1 MTLVVG
7 LPSFLKRRGLG
18 VVRTSLQNH
27 PLPLLEKRRGKP
39 MTLVVGL
46 PSFLK
51 RRGWGWSGHHYRTTP
66 CPSLKKGG
74 ENR

>member
-1 MTLVVG
+1 
-7 LPSFLKRRGLG
+7 
-18 VVRTSLQNH
+18 
-27 PLPLLEKRRGKP
+27 

-51 RRGWGWSGHHYRTTP
+51 RRGWSHFAKAGFGDGAGWSGHHYRTTP

-74 ENR
+74 ENLSGCPSLKKEG